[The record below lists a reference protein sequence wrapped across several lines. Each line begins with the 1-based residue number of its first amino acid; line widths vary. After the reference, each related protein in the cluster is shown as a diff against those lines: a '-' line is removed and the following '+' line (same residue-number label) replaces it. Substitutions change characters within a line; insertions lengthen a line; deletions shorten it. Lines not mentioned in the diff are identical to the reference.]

1 MKATTH
7 MILFGDIER
16 SQNPFSQ
23 KKIFPIPHFLSL
35 SLSLSL
41 PTPKF
46 RFKQIHLSLSL
57 TLHLVTSLTN
67 Y

>member
-35 SLSLSL
+35 SLSL

>member
-35 SLSLSL
+35 SLS
-41 PTPKF
+41 PKF
-46 RFKQIHLSLSL
+46 RFKQSHLSLSL